1 MSLLKLVL
9 SQVELPTQL
18 YLKYNGVEYR
28 GDRNDIIVAKSVDH
42 FHSVKHSET
51 LITCFFTRPLWL
63 YIEVAQGRRPCH
75 LPLHR
80 NRRGASTPGKWIT
93 MCGRLESML
102 MFRLSCSWQAEMSR
116 ESRERAE
123 VRTGTPFVL
132 VLRSAVT
139 ETIPINRFPFQRFV
153 PWQVELAAYHDSQFV
168 TCVARFSIQ
177 IQLNKYLLDSTNKIL
192 IKKQQFEN
200 SFVGCLG

>member
-9 SQVELPTQL
+9 YQVELPTQL

-51 LITCFFTRPLWL
+51 FSSSLGQTLANLFSLGHFDSTQKLLRVGDRAIFHCIATGGVPRP
-63 YIEVAQGRRPCH
+63 Q
-75 LPLHR
+75 
-80 NRRGASTPGKWIT
+80 ASGSPRCVGW
-93 MCGRLESML
+93 LESIF

-139 ETIPINRFPFQRFV
+139 IPINFHFKDLFPDR
-153 PWQVELAAYHDSQFV
+153 
-168 TCVARFSIQ
+168 
-177 IQLNKYLLDSTNKIL
+177 LN
-192 IKKQQFEN
+192 
-200 SFVGCLG
+200 

>member
-9 SQVELPTQL
+9 YQVELPTQL

-63 YIEVAQGRRPCH
+63 YTEVAQGRRPCH

-93 MCGRLESML
+93 KMCGM
-102 MFRLSCSWQAEMSR
+102 AGKH
-116 ESRERAE
+116 
-123 VRTGTPFVL
+123 VHVY
-132 VLRSAVT
+132 
-139 ETIPINRFPFQRFV
+139 
-153 PWQVELAAYHDSQFV
+153 VELFLASRNESGVQR
-168 TCVARFSIQ
+168 TCRNPNRNSICAGFEVGGDRDNPDKSISISKICSLAGWTSCLPWLTVCHMCCQVFNTNTVEQILTRFYQ
-177 IQLNKYLLDSTNKIL
+177 
-192 IKKQQFEN
+192 
-200 SFVGCLG
+200 